1 MNALRSGVAFSVVA
15 ILIISLAGCGSDK
28 TSTPQNQQLTKE
40 RQDKIG
46 ARKAQEEANQG
57 GQ

>member
-1 MNALRSGVAFSVVA
+1 MHTLRRGLALSGFA
-15 ILIISLAGCGSDK
+15 ILITCLAGCGSDK

-40 RQDKIG
+40 RQEKIG

>member
-1 MNALRSGVAFSVVA
+1 MSALRTMLALLMAGVVLAA
-15 ILIISLAGCGSDK
+15 TAGCGSDK
-28 TSTPQNQQLTKE
+28 TTTPQNQQLTKE

-46 ARKAQEEANQG
+46 ERKAKEEANQG